1 MEELV
6 LLKFYTT
13 QSNPKIQYSPIK
25 IPTAF
30 FTEIENSYGTTKDLE
45 IAEVLLSKNKARGI
59 TFPDFKLYYEA
70 TVIKAVWY
78 WDKSRHR
85 DQ

>member
-1 MEELV
+1 MSILS
-6 LLKFYTT
+6 KA
-13 QSNPKIQYSPIK
+13 IYSFNAIPIK

-59 TFPDFKLYYEA
+59 TFPDFELYYEA
-70 TVIKAVWY
+70 TVIKAV
-78 WDKSRHR
+78 
-85 DQ
+85 